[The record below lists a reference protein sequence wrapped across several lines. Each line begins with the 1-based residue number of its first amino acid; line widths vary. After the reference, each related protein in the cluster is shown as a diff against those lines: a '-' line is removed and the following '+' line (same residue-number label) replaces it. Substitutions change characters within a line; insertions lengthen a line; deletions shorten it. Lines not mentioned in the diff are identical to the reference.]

1 MDFPVPEN
9 ETARVKAVDS
19 YRIIGTPPEA
29 IFDDVAE
36 LAAQIL
42 GCPVGII
49 NFISDTREW
58 LKAKY
63 GLTPELVEM
72 PRGTTCST
80 TLCQSDLLVVP
91 DLREDHRFQAMPYV
105 SGAPFCRFYAGMPL
119 INPEGYALGTLC
131 VVDFEP
137 RQITFAQAE
146 AIRRLSRQVV
156 GQLELRRNLMELAAA
171 REALATEKEK
181 AQDLLLNI
189 LPAEIADELEREKR
203 VEPRYYASATIMF
216 TDFIGFTRFAESLEP
231 RRLMEDLHQHFSA
244 FDEIVVR
251 HRLEKLKTIG
261 DAYMCAGGLP
271 EPNQTHPVDACLAAL
286 EIQGYMARMN
296 ALRDRMRL
304 PPWELRI
311 GIHTGSVM
319 AGVVGKRK
327 FTYDIWGDAVNVAAL
342 MEANGAA
349 GRINLSE
356 STYHLIKNFF
366 ATEDRGT
373 IKAKNKGGLPMFFLT
388 RIKPHFSRDSLGRIP
403 NSEFAAARGILD
415 PDRVRRPGD

>member
-9 ETARVKAVDS
+9 ERERVKAVDS
-19 YRIIGTPPEA
+19 YHIVGTPPEPA
-29 IFDDVAE
+29 FDDAAE

-42 GCPVGII
+42 DCPVGII

-63 GLTPELVEM
+63 GVTPELTEM

-80 TLCQSDLLVVP
+80 TLCQSGLLVVP
-91 DLREDHRFQAMPYV
+91 DLREDDRFRELSYVAGEPY
-105 SGAPFCRFYAGMPL
+105 CRFYAGMPL

-156 GQLELRRNLMELAAA
+156 AQLELRRNLLELTAA
-171 REALATEKEK
+171 REALAAEKRK

-203 VEPRYYASATIMF
+203 VEPRYYALATIMF
-216 TDFIGFTRFAESLEP
+216 ADFKGFTRFAESLEP
-231 RRLMEDLHQHFSA
+231 RRLVEDLNQYFSA
-244 FDEIVVR
+244 FDEIVDR
-251 HRLEKLKTIG
+251 HGLEKIKTIG

-271 EPNQTHPVDACLAAL
+271 EPNRTHPVDACLAAL

-296 ALRDRMRL
+296 TLRDKMRL
-304 PPWELRI
+304 PRWELRI

-342 MEANGAA
+342 MEANGVP
-349 GRINLSE
+349 GQINLSE
-356 STYHLIKNFF
+356 STYHRVKNFF
-366 ATEDRGT
+366 DTEDRGT
-373 IKAKNKGGLPMFFLT
+373 IGAKNKGGLPMFFLT
-388 RIKPHFSRDSLGRIP
+388 RIKPPFSGDSHGRIP
-403 NSEFAAARGILD
+403 NGEFTAARERL
-415 PDRVRRPGD
+415 RA

>member
-9 ETARVKAVDS
+9 EPARVVALDS
-19 YRIIGTPPEA
+19 YHIVGTPPEP

-36 LAAQIL
+36 LAAQIV
-42 GCPVGII
+42 GCPVGIV
-49 NFISDTREW
+49 NLISDTREW
-58 LKAKY
+58 LKARY

-80 TLCQSDLLVVP
+80 TLCLGDLLVVP
-91 DLREDHRFQAMPYV
+91 DLSQDDRFRELTYV
-105 SGAPFCRFYAGMPL
+105 AGEPFCRFYAGMPL
-119 INPEGYALGTLC
+119 INPEGCALGTLC

-137 RQITFAQAE
+137 RQITFAQGE
-146 AIRRLSRQVV
+146 AIRRLARQVV
-156 GQLELRRNLMELAAA
+156 AQLELRRNLLELAAA
-171 REALATEKEK
+171 REALAAEKRK

-189 LPAEIADELEREKR
+189 LPAEIAAELEREKG
-203 VEPRYYASATIMF
+203 VAPRYYDSTTIMF
-216 TDFIGFTRFAESLEP
+216 TDFKGFTRFAESLEP
-231 RRLMEDLHQHFSA
+231 RRLVEDLHQYFSA
-244 FDEIVVR
+244 FDEIVAG

-271 EPNQTHPVDACLAAL
+271 EPNQTHPVDACLAAI
-286 EIQGYMARMN
+286 EIQTYMARMN
-296 ALRDRMRL
+296 ALRDKMRL

-342 MEANGAA
+342 MEANGAP

-356 STYHLIKNFF
+356 STYHRVKSFF
-366 ATEDRGT
+366 ETEDRGT
-373 IKAKNKGGLPMFFLT
+373 IEAKNKGGLPMFFLK
-388 RIKPHFSRDSLGRIP
+388 RIQSPFSRDGDGRVPNAQFATARSRLG
-403 NSEFAAARGILD
+403 A
-415 PDRVRRPGD
+415 

>member
-1 MDFPVPEN
+1 MHFPVPEN
-9 ETARVKAVDS
+9 ERERVKAVDS
-19 YRIIGTPPEA
+19 YRIIGTPPEPV
-29 IFDDVAE
+29 FDDVAE
-36 LAAQIL
+36 LAAQFL
-42 GCPVGII
+42 DCPVGII
-49 NFISDTREW
+49 NFISETREW

-63 GLTPELVEM
+63 GVTPELTEM

-91 DLREDHRFQAMPYV
+91 DLREDDRFRELSYVAGEPY
-105 SGAPFCRFYAGMPL
+105 CRFYAGMPL

-146 AIRRLSRQVV
+146 AIRPLARQVV
-156 GQLELRRNLMELAAA
+156 GHLELRRNLLDLTAAQ
-171 REALATEKEK
+171 EALAAERRK

-216 TDFIGFTRFAESLEP
+216 TDFKGFTRFAESLEP
-231 RRLMEDLHQHFSA
+231 RRLVEDLHQHFSA
-244 FDEIVVR
+244 FDEIVDR
-251 HRLEKLKTIG
+251 HGLEKLKTIG

-271 EPNQTHPVDACLAAL
+271 EPNRTHPVDACLAAL
-286 EIQGYMARMN
+286 EIQRYMQRMN
-296 ALRDRMRL
+296 TLRDKMRL

-342 MEANGAA
+342 MEANGVP
-349 GRINLSE
+349 GHINLSE
-356 STYHLIKNFF
+356 STYYRVKNFF
-366 ATEDRGT
+366 DTEERGT
-373 IKAKNKGGLPMFFLT
+373 IEAKNKGTLPMFFLT
-388 RIKPHFSRDSLGRIP
+388 RIKPPFSGDSDGRIP
-403 NSEFAAARGILD
+403 NSEFTAARERL
-415 PDRVRRPGD
+415 RA